1 VAYAEGTYLIV
12 FESGVL
18 RFDDDGA
25 LHIHLT
31 HSEESPHPFG
41 TDPDGTEGAVPGGLE
56 EVVVQGSPTGRRA
69 VEGTS
74 FPRANALPEGLVVT
88 IRDWELVKVEASGD
102 LSVLVEGVKSP
113 PDWFEH
119 GKIQRFAGPDESV
132 KLYFDTSPIPPPREP
147 AAPKGTPAPASTE
160 AKGGCVLMV
169 LALLLVLLALQE
181 VPLFS

>member
-102 LSVLVEGVKSP
+102 LSVLVEGEIGRAHV
-113 PDWFEH
+113 
-119 GKIQRFAGPDESV
+119 
-132 KLYFDTSPIPPPREP
+132 
-147 AAPKGTPAPASTE
+147 
-160 AKGGCVLMV
+160 
-169 LALLLVLLALQE
+169 
-181 VPLFS
+181 